1 MVKVMNHLFCF
12 VSSANTENFSRLAL
26 YSFFKET
33 KLETGDIFVFVNNDG
48 TNAFKEEYP
57 IDIYINN
64 KTPKSWATNFNKGLR
79 IAQKFKKHFVILT
92 NDIIFT
98 KDWFK
103 PLKQR
108 DDAIIIPSCNINYL
122 YNAPGFKTSPCMQLE
137 EYVGKEKYLEAIVEF
152 HKTRFKFDHLQERIF
167 MQMYLARIPYQI
179 HSSVGLFDYTFS
191 NAGGEDTDY
200 RIRCAIQGFKV
211 LIANHSLTLHFH
223 GKSTWDGVES
233 TFEEEQRRAKYLDRS
248 MKKWGL
254 DITEI
259 FMNGTK
265 AIEHCAQLGLE
276 GQLKNGES
284 FNIIRMLIQKN
295 LPKEQI
301 TSNN

>member
-1 MVKVMNHLFCF
+1 MNHVFCF

-48 TNAFKEEYP
+48 TNAFRREYP

-79 IAQKFKKHFVILT
+79 IAKKFKKHFVVIT

-98 KDWFK
+98 KNWFE

-108 DDAIIIPSCNINYL
+108 DDAVLIPACNINYM

-137 EYVGKEKYLEAIVEF
+137 EYVGKEKYLEAIVD
-152 HKTRFKFDHLQERIF
+152 HHQKNFKFNDLQERIF
-167 MQMYLARIPYQI
+167 MQLYLGRIPYQV
-179 HSSVGLFDYTFS
+179 HNEVGYFDYTFS
-191 NAGGEDTDY
+191 NCGGEDMDF
-200 RIRCAIQGFKV
+200 RIRCAIHGFKTMV
-211 LIANHSLTLHFH
+211 ANHSLTLHFH
-223 GKSTWDGVES
+223 GKSSWDGSE
-233 TFEEEQRRAKYLDRS
+233 TTIEEEQRRAKYIDRS

-254 DITEI
+254 DLTEI
-259 FMNGTK
+259 FIKGNHAK
-265 AIEHCAQLGLE
+265 EYCHQLGLE
-276 GQLKNGES
+276 EYFNKGES
-284 FNIIRMLIQKN
+284 FNIMRTLVQKN
-295 LPKEQI
+295 LPREQI
-301 TSNN
+301 TSSN